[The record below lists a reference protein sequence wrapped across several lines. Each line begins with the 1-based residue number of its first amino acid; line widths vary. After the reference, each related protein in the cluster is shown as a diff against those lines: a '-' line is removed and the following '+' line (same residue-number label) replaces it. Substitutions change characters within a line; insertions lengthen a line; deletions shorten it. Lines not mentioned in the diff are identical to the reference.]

1 MNLIKK
7 IIILSFIS
15 LSICRPVTAQK
26 KAEFSSAFKAGLLNG
41 EADKAG
47 AELQMISGIAYNT
60 WFSGIG
66 SSIDYY
72 SGFKSIPVFI
82 EVKKDLRQK
91 KNTPFV
97 SADLGYNWA
106 LVNKDYKLNY
116 GLKYRFQGG
125 LYYEVNAGY
134 KFVLNNSLS
143 IALSAGYSCKNFKE
157 KDTSDYGVGPLDQP
171 LPPRI
176 DLYDYKF
183 RRMSIQVTFWF
194 QEVMR

>member
-15 LSICRPVTAQK
+15 LSICCTVPAQK

-47 AELQMISGIAYNT
+47 AELQLVSGVAYKT

-66 SSIDYY
+66 TGIDYY
-72 SGFKSIPVFI
+72 SGFKSIPVLI
-82 EVKKDLRQK
+82 EVKKDLQQK

-97 SADLGYNWA
+97 SADFGYNWP

-116 GLKYRFQGG
+116 GLKYKFQGG
-125 LYYEVNAGY
+125 LYYEVSAGY
-134 KFVLNNSLS
+134 KFVLSNSLS
-143 IALSAGYSCKNFKE
+143 IALSAGYSYKNFKE
-157 KDTSDYGVGPLDQP
+157 KDTAYYGVGPLDQP

-183 RRMSIQVTFWF
+183 RRMSIKMAFWF
-194 QEVMR
+194 